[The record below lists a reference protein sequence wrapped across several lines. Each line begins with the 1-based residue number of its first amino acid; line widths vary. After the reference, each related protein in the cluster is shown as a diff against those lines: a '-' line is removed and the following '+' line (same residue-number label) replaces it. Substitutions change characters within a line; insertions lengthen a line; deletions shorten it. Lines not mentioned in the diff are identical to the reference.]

1 MSADQ
6 FLQPYLPIIQGVIAL
21 FAPFVEVTIHDVT
34 TGKIS
39 AIYGNIT
46 NRNVGDLSPVT
57 ELQVPVEQFPDV
69 FDPYYETNWDGRKIK
84 CTTVTVRDQDK
95 KPVALI
101 CFNFD
106 VSVFQDMQV
115 NLKTFLEVKKNTSNP
130 VELYGGNWQE
140 KIDTHIANY
149 LSQHKLILG
158 KLTRRQKQDLVEE
171 LSQHG
176 VFFLK
181 NAASYIANK
190 LGISRATVY
199 NYLKVLRA
207 ET

>member
-1 MSADQ
+1 MSAEK
-6 FLQPYLPIIQGVIAL
+6 FVQPYLPLIQGIIAL
-21 FAPFVEVTIHDVT
+21 FAPFVEVTVHDIT

-46 NRNVGDLSPVT
+46 NRAVGDLSPVT
-57 ELQVPVEQFPDV
+57 ELSVPVDEFPDV

-84 CTTVTVRDQDK
+84 CTTVTVRDEAK
-95 KPVALI
+95 RPVALI
-101 CFNFD
+101 CCNFD

-115 NLKTFLEVKKNTSNP
+115 NLKTFLEVKENTNNP
-130 VELYGGNWQE
+130 VELYSGNWQE
-140 KIDTHIANY
+140 KIDAHVEKY

-158 KLTRRQKQDLVEE
+158 KLSRQQKHDLVDE
-171 LSQHG
+171 LSKHG

-181 NAASYIANK
+181 NAAQYIASK
-190 LGISRATVY
+190 LGISRATIY

-207 ET
+207 HA

>member
-1 MSADQ
+1 MSADK
-6 FLQPYLPIIQGVIAL
+6 FVQPYLPIIQGIIAL

-46 NRNVGDLSPVT
+46 NRKVGDLSPVT
-57 ELQVPVEQFPDV
+57 ELQVPVDQFPDV

-84 CTTVTVRDQDK
+84 CTTVTVRDEAK

-115 NLKTFLEVKKNTSNP
+115 NLKTFLEVKENTSNP
-130 VELYGGNWQE
+130 VELYSGNWQE
-140 KIDTHIANY
+140 KIDKHVESY
-149 LSQHKLILG
+149 LSQNKLILG
-158 KLTRRQKQDLVEE
+158 KLTREQKQDLVEE
-171 LSQHG
+171 LSKHG

-181 NAASYIANK
+181 NAAPYIASK
-190 LGISRATVY
+190 LGISRATIY
-199 NYLKVLRA
+199 NYLKILRA
-207 ET
+207 E